1 MAENEK
7 DFIEEDFEKTVIE
20 PDEEAAE
27 EVEEEVAE
35 EPSELETELA
45 ETKDRY
51 LRVVAEYENYR
62 KRTARE
68 KDALYVDVTAG
79 SVKTLLPIIDNI
91 ERALAAENVSVED
104 MRKGFEMILGS
115 AGDCFE
121 KLGVTSFG
129 AVGDDFDA
137 NIHDCIGM
145 SEDGDVESGKICM
158 VLQKGYAMGQK
169 IIRTAM
175 VQVKA

>member
-1 MAENEK
+1 MAENQT
-7 DFIEEDFEKTVIE
+7 DFIEEEI
-20 PDEEAAE
+20 DETAE
-27 EVEEEVAE
+27 ETAE
-35 EPSELETELA
+35 EGSVELSEAEQELI
-45 ETKDRY
+45 ELKDKY

-79 SVKTLLPIIDNI
+79 SVKVLLPIIDNI
-91 ERALAAENVSVED
+91 ERALAAENASVED
-104 MRKGFEMILGS
+104 MRKGFEMILGG
-115 AGDCFE
+115 AGDCFG

-129 AVGDDFDA
+129 AVGDVFDA

-145 SEDGDVESGKICM
+145 SEEGDVESGQICM
-158 VLQKGYAMGQK
+158 VLQKGYAIGQK
-169 IIRTAM
+169 LIRAAM

>member
-7 DFIEEDFEKTVIE
+7 DFIEEEI
-20 PDEEAAE
+20 DETAEAAAE
-27 EVEEEVAE
+27 EIIEEEEELSEAE
-35 EPSELETELA
+35 IELA
-45 ETKDRY
+45 QMKDKY

-79 SVKTLLPIIDNI
+79 SVSALLPIIDNI

-104 MRKGFEMILGS
+104 MRKGFDMILGS
-115 AGDCFE
+115 AGDCFA

-129 AVGDDFDA
+129 EVGEEFDA
-137 NIHDCIGM
+137 NIHNCIGM
-145 SEDGDVESGKICM
+145 SEDADVESGQISM
-158 VLQKGYAMGQK
+158 VLQKGYALGQK
-169 IIRTAM
+169 IIRIAM

>member
-7 DFIEEDFEKTVIE
+7 DFIEEEDIIDETA
-20 PDEEAAE
+20 EEA
-27 EVEEEVAE
+27 VEEEIEELSEAE
-35 EPSELETELA
+35 KELA
-45 ETKDRY
+45 ELKDKY

-79 SVKTLLPIIDNI
+79 SVKTLLPVIDNI

-104 MRKGFEMILGS
+104 MRKGFEMILSG

>member
-7 DFIEEDFEKTVIE
+7 DFIEEEEII
-20 PDEEAAE
+20 DETAE
-27 EVEEEVAE
+27 ETAVEEEAVE
-35 EPSELETELA
+35 EPSEIEQELA
-45 ETKDRY
+45 EIKDKY

-121 KLGVTSFG
+121 KLCVTAFG

-169 IIRTAM
+169 IIRTAT

>member
-7 DFIEEDFEKTVIE
+7 DIIEDEIEETV
-20 PDEEAAE
+20 EEATE
-27 EVEEEVAE
+27 EIEEEA
-35 EPSELETELA
+35 SEIEQELA
-45 ETKDRY
+45 DIKDKY

-104 MRKGFEMILGS
+104 MRKGFDMILGS

-129 AVGDDFDA
+129 AVGDVFDA

-145 SEDGDVESGKICM
+145 SEDGDVESGQICM

>member
-7 DFIEEDFEKTVIE
+7 DLFEEEFEEIE
-20 PDEEAAE
+20 EEAAAE
-27 EVEEEVAE
+27 TVEEECE
-35 EPSELETELA
+35 EELSEIEVELL

-91 ERALAAENVSVED
+91 ERALAAENVSVDD

-129 AVGDDFDA
+129 AVGDVFDA

-145 SEDGDVESGKICM
+145 SEDGDVESGQICM

>member
-7 DFIEEDFEKTVIE
+7 DFIEEEIDETV
-20 PDEEAAE
+20 EEAAE
-27 EVEEEVAE
+27 EVIEEETE
-35 EPSELETELA
+35 ELSEIEIELA

-104 MRKGFEMILGS
+104 MRKGFDMILGS

-145 SEDGDVESGKICM
+145 SEEGDVESGKICM

>member
-7 DFIEEDFEKTVIE
+7 DFIEEEEMI
-20 PDEEAAE
+20 DETADETA
-27 EVEEEVAE
+27 VEEEAVEELSEAE
-35 EPSELETELA
+35 KELLEL
-45 ETKDRY
+45 KDKY

-79 SVKTLLPIIDNI
+79 SVKTLLPVIDNI
-91 ERALAAENVSVED
+91 ERALAADNVSVED

-115 AGDCFE
+115 AGDCFG

-145 SEDGDVESGKICM
+145 SEEGDVESGKICM

>member
-7 DFIEEDFEKTVIE
+7 DLIEEEIE
-20 PDEEAAE
+20 ETAEEATE
-27 EVEEEVAE
+27 EFEEEV
-35 EPSELETELA
+35 SEIEQELA
-45 ETKDRY
+45 DLKDKY

-129 AVGDDFDA
+129 AVGDVFDA

-145 SEDGDVESGKICM
+145 SEEGDVESGQICM

>member
-7 DFIEEDFEKTVIE
+7 DFIEEEEII
-20 PDEEAAE
+20 DETAE
-27 EVEEEVAE
+27 ETAVEEEAVE
-35 EPSELETELA
+35 EPSEIEQELA
-45 ETKDRY
+45 EIKDKY

-79 SVKTLLPIIDNI
+79 SVKTLLPVIDNI

-115 AGDCFE
+115 AGDCFG

>member
-7 DFIEEDFEKTVIE
+7 DLIE
-20 PDEEAAE
+20 E
-27 EVEEEVAE
+27 EVEEAVEETVDEASEEVVE
-35 EPSELETELA
+35 EVSEIESELA
-45 ETKDRY
+45 DIMDKY

-79 SVKTLLPIIDNI
+79 SVSTLLPIIDNI
-91 ERALAAENVSVED
+91 ERALAAENVTVDD
-104 MRKGFEMILGS
+104 MRKGFEMILTG

-145 SEDGDVESGKICM
+145 SDEGDVESGKICM
-158 VLQKGYAMGQK
+158 VLQKGYAIGKK